1 MQSISSKSENNSQAL
16 LLENQGIISQFQS
29 HVFSSPYSYLSR
41 YQSIKS
47 SHQRLL
53 KNNNLEHLKDC
64 DFTEVSIKNLSVASD
79 KKAVTIQP
87 HFLKRRE
94 ANFLGKYLRVEDQ
107 SSFQAQLD
115 SGPHCSTSPLPLL
128 YMLISISFTEEI
140 TNMTLISSN

>member
-53 KNNNLEHLKDC
+53 KNNNLEHLKNWLYWG
-64 DFTEVSIKNLSVASD
+64 INASD

-94 ANFLGKYLRVEDQ
+94 ANFLSKYLRLEDQ
-107 SSFQAQLD
+107 YSFQAQLD
-115 SGPHCSTSPLPLL
+115 SGPHCSTSPFPLL
-128 YMLISISFTEEI
+128 YMLISIPFTEEI
-140 TNMTLISSN
+140 MNMTVISSN